1 MFFTHFCFAVDLN
14 VDVIPENPRQNEP
27 YTVYFRVTLESE
39 DKVDIKFDSENLEV
53 ISKENQGVSSQTT
66 YINGNYS
73 QSKELTYAYEVK
85 SSLQGSA
92 KIKNIKIV
100 TEKGSN
106 AFSDIEIPINKEM
119 KVEDRDLF
127 ALAVP
132 SKNSVFV
139 GESFIVRYYVYTNKS
154 IAQIEINK
162 FPELQGFV
170 KRYVNE
176 GEVTERVEYK
186 GKNFNRAL
194 LYSVQLFANTPG
206 TVVLDSM
213 SVTTRKNEIRDTFGF
228 GLGLSIGGKPVQLI
242 SSPINITV
250 KPLPAGAP
258 SSFTGLV
265 GNHHFELS
273 TSKSKYLA
281 NEPIEMSLKVSG
293 EGLLENYKAPTLF
306 SASELEKFDDQG
318 SLDIK
323 NFKATKNFRYTYLGR
338 KNITIPSHQISFS
351 YFNPASLKY
360 ETQNIMMPEIFVDG
374 ASSLPPIQ
382 NIELPKMDESTVTA
396 SSPNLLVENF
406 IPEKLAGKWLYFIW
420 GIFSTIL
427 LLLLGYLLKKY
438 FYDQDK
444 INKSYDLSKF
454 KQNNFHFGD
463 LYRFLMPLAGENMS
477 LENAIKS
484 SHLNLSSKTYF
495 LNLVSHINK
504 KEYAAQDFN
513 LQYKFD
519 KNSFNDMVKKYYE
532 NTR

>member
-1 MFFTHFCFAVDLN
+1 L
-14 VDVIPENPRQNEP
+14 
-27 YTVYFRVTLESE
+27 
-39 DKVDIKFDSENLEV
+39 
-53 ISKENQGVSSQTT
+53 
-66 YINGNYS
+66 
-73 QSKELTYAYEVK
+73 
-85 SSLQGSA
+85 
-92 KIKNIKIV
+92 
-100 TEKGSN
+100 
-106 AFSDIEIPINKEM
+106 
-119 KVEDRDLF
+119 
-127 ALAVP
+127 
-132 SKNSVFV
+132 
-139 GESFIVRYYVYTNKS
+139 
-154 IAQIEINK
+154 
-162 FPELQGFV
+162 
-170 KRYVNE
+170 
-176 GEVTERVEYK
+176 TERVEYK

-293 EGLLENYKAPTLF
+293 DGLLENYKAPTLF

-374 ASSLPPIQ
+374 ASSLPPSQ

-420 GIFSTIL
+420 GIF
-427 LLLLGYLLKKY
+427 
-438 FYDQDK
+438 
-444 INKSYDLSKF
+444 
-454 KQNNFHFGD
+454 
-463 LYRFLMPLAGENMS
+463 
-477 LENAIKS
+477 
-484 SHLNLSSKTYF
+484 
-495 LNLVSHINK
+495 
-504 KEYAAQDFN
+504 
-513 LQYKFD
+513 
-519 KNSFNDMVKKYYE
+519 FNDSTFV
-532 NTR
+532 TWLSA